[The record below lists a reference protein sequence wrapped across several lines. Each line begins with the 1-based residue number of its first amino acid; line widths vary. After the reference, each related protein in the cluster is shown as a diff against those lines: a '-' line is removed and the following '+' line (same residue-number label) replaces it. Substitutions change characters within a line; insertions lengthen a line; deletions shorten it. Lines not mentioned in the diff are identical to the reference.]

1 MGWFANH
8 VPRVDLVVSWHAHQT
23 FPRWSISC
31 LNRHQAPLVTPGA
44 FGNGWIEV
52 HWSLEFKQKC
62 WCIAQSHYQYMEV
75 PQEIAPN

>member
-1 MGWFANH
+1 
-8 VPRVDLVVSWHAHQT
+8 
-23 FPRWSISC
+23 
-31 LNRHQAPLVTPGA
+31 LVTPGA